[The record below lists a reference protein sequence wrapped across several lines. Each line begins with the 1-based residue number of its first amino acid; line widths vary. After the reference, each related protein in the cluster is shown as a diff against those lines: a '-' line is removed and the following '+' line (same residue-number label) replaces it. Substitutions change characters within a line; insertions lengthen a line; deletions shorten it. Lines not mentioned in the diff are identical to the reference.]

1 MNEKVK
7 LLNDYYGGK
16 AIICPNDDE
25 DVLSV
30 VIVEDFCLKNDHV
43 FVNCSSIV
51 DISDDLK
58 IDIYD
63 ADDDDETRRIEL
75 DENWIN
81 L

>member
-7 LLNDYYGGK
+7 LLNEYYGGK

-30 VIVEDFCLKNDHV
+30 VIVKDFCLNNDCV

-58 IDIYD
+58 M
-63 ADDDDETRRIEL
+63 L
-75 DENWIN
+75 
-81 L
+81 